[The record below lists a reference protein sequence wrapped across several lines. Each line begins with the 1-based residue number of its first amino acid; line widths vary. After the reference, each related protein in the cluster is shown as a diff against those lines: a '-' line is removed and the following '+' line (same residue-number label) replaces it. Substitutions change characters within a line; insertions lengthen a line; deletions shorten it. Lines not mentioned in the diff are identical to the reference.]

1 VNEPRIWYV
10 NIFVS
15 DFDRALSF
23 YTNSLGLQTVVKD
36 PDFGYASFQTEGAGF
51 AFARTDDAALVGR
64 HTGIG
69 WGVADVDE
77 SHREL
82 VEKGVEFES
91 PPTRQPW
98 GGYMALF
105 RDPDGNVFYLDQLRE
120 DRPGE

>member
-1 VNEPRIWYV
+1 MNEPRIWYV

-15 DFDRALSF
+15 DFARSLAF
-23 YTNSLGLQTVVKD
+23 YTEQLGLETVVHD
-36 PDFGYASFQTEGAGF
+36 EEFGYASFKTGGAGF

-77 SHREL
+77 TYGEL
-82 VEKGVEFES
+82 LNNGVAFES

-105 RDPDGNVFYLDQLRE
+105 KDPDGNVFYLDELR
-120 DRPGE
+120 DD